1 MEEGGGRGEVVGE
14 GLWKNRGVSKMKGE
28 ERY

>member
-1 MEEGGGRGEVVGE
+1 MEEGGGRGEVMGE

-28 ERY
+28 EG